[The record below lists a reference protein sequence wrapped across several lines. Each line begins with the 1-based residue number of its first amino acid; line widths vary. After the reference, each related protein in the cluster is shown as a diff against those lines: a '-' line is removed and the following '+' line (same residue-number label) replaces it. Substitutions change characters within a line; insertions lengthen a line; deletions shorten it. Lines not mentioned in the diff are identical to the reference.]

1 MYILHFLMYIFF
13 NVYFFLPFY
22 KFYVPFFQILTIFIL
37 SDFYARLSF
46 ILAPLSLFSF
56 KLSYG
61 VQP

>member
-1 MYILHFLMYIFF
+1 MYFFL

-37 SDFYARLSF
+37 SDFYARLSI

>member
-1 MYILHFLMYIFF
+1 MYIS
-13 NVYFFLPFY
+13 FY

-37 SDFYARLSF
+37 SDFYARLSI
-46 ILAPLSLFSF
+46 ILSPLSLFSF